1 MQAPDVLRRQATDK
15 GRYAAW
21 LPVLVVAGLM
31 TNACMLRVRAEPGT
45 SQVVG
50 PQKQAARDHDRIAI
64 LREELRKSQAQ
75 LEDIVRRKTE
85 RLAASDTQA
94 ATEAEA
100 QRVRTLGDIAALQRE
115 VAAASRTSTQTAV
128 AEAVAA
134 QASKGPAPA
143 GRRAAPTPWWDVYGG
158 SRRIDPSAS
167 VSLSPPSGQVPAG
180 SSSATGVSP

>member
-1 MQAPDVLRRQATDK
+1 MQAPDVQRRQATNK
-15 GRYAAW
+15 GRHAAR

-31 TNACMLRVRAEPGT
+31 THACVLWAQAEPGT

-50 PQKQAARDHDRIAI
+50 PQQQAARDHDRIEI
-64 LREELRKSQAQ
+64 LRDELRKSQAQ
-75 LEDIVRRKTE
+75 LEDLVRRKTE

-115 VAAASRTSTQTAV
+115 IAAASRTSTQIAV
-128 AEAVAA
+128 VEAMAA
-134 QASKGPAPA
+134 HVNKSPASA
-143 GRRAAPTPWWDVYGG
+143 GKRAAPTPWWDVYGS
-158 SRRIDPSAS
+158 SRRMDPSAS